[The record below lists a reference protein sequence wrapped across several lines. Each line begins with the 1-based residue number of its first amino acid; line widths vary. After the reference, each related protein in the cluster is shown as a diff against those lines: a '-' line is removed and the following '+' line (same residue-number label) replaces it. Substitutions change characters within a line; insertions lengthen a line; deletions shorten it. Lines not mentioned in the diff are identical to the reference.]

1 MDFILRPSTLT
12 DLDLHV
18 HHRVTMFKDMDY
30 GDEAGRE
37 AMAKAFRD
45 RLRTWLSTGE
55 VRGVVAESQG
65 TPQESQTPQMPIAG
79 ALLQFKEA
87 LPNPLSPQAVRGYLF
102 NVYTEPTFRGQG
114 LARRMT
120 DALLDVAR
128 THGIGMV
135 ELHASKDAE
144 KLYRSMGFEPTS
156 EFRLI
161 LDPSIQKP
169 GQWADRR

>member
-1 MDFILRPSTLT
+1 MDSTLRPTTLP
-12 DLDLHV
+12 DLEFHV
-18 HHRVTMFKDMDY
+18 RHRVAMFADMDY

-37 AMAKAFRD
+37 SMAATFRD

-55 VRGVVAESQG
+55 VRGVLAESEG
-65 TPQESQTPQMPIAG
+65 RVIAG

-102 NVYTEPTFRGQG
+102 NVYTDPAFRGQG

-120 DALLDVAR
+120 TTLLEVA
-128 THGIGMV
+128 TAQGVGMV
-135 ELHASKDAE
+135 ELHASKGAE
-144 KLYRSMGFEPTS
+144 ALYRSMGFEPTP

-161 LDPSIQKP
+161 LDEGIQKP
-169 GQWADRR
+169 GQWKDRR

>member
-1 MDFILRPSTLT
+1 MDFILRPSILA

-18 HHRVTMFKDMDY
+18 LHRGDMFKDMDY

-37 AMAKAFRD
+37 IMAATFRD

-55 VRGVVAESQG
+55 VRGVVAESEGQVVG
-65 TPQESQTPQMPIAG
+65 G

-102 NVYTEPTFRGQG
+102 NVYTDPAFRSRG
-114 LARRMT
+114 LARQMT
-120 DALLDVAR
+120 LALLDVAKAQ
-128 THGIGMV
+128 GIGMV
-135 ELHASKDAE
+135 ELHASKHAE
-144 KLYRSMGFEPTS
+144 ALYRSMGFEPTP

-161 LDPSIQKP
+161 LDKGIQRP
-169 GQWADRR
+169 GQWKERR

>member
-1 MDFILRPSTLT
+1 MEFTLRPTLLA
-12 DLDLHV
+12 DLELHV
-18 HHRVTMFKDMDY
+18 HQRVVMFADMDY
-30 GDEAGRE
+30 GDAAGRE
-37 AMAKAFRD
+37 WMAAAFRE

-55 VRGVVAESQG
+55 VRGVLAESEGQV
-65 TPQESQTPQMPIAG
+65 IAG

-102 NVYTEPTFRGQG
+102 NVYTHPDFRGQG

-120 DALLDVAR
+120 NALLDVAKAQ
-128 THGIGMV
+128 GIGMV

-144 KLYRSMGFEPTS
+144 ALYRSMGFEPTP

-161 LDPSIQKP
+161 LDEGIQRP
-169 GQWADRR
+169 AQWKERR